1 MKKEKKDRAPPRT
14 VRHER
19 VVGDTRAA
27 TRDTRRDKN
36 ALMLLPSSKTSS
48 DAPAAVF
55 AVVRLERYPRS
66 ARGAAS
72 FGCRRADDA
81 APRAGP
87 WRRARGR
94 RSTQPPRRARRRRAS
109 SASLVRGGA
118 NLRPPPTR
126 RRERAS
132 GGPQLRFRGKRE
144 HTIYGASENLRR
156 EKKQSIISDNLV
168 GGKRKLRSE
177 CLSLFLRNSRPCP
190 RSILA
195 SQVI

>member
-14 VRHER
+14 VRRER

-48 DAPAAVF
+48 DAPAAIF

-72 FGCRRADDA
+72 FGCRRAEDA

-87 WRRARGR
+87 WRRA
-94 RSTQPPRRARRRRAS
+94 QRAAVD
-109 SASLVRGGA
+109 AA
-118 NLRPPPTR
+118 
-126 RRERAS
+126 AA
-132 GGPQLRFRGKRE
+132 
-144 HTIYGASENLRR
+144 ASEASPRIVR
-156 EKKQSIISDNLV
+156 VARPGRCEPPASADAPSRTRV
-168 GGKRKLRSE
+168 GRTAAALSRKT
-177 CLSLFLRNSRPCP
+177 
-190 RSILA
+190 
-195 SQVI
+195 